1 MPKSQLIEFMD
12 NAIKV
17 LHEGVKFFD
26 KMIFHNAKISMA
38 DGNFDAFEMRAS
50 IAFWQ
55 CHRQKAILARCLA

>member
-1 MPKSQLIEFMD
+1 MPKLQPIEFMD

-26 KMIFHNAKISMA
+26 KMIFHNAKISMS
-38 DGNFDAFEMRAS
+38 DGNFYAFEMRAS

>member
-1 MPKSQLIEFMD
+1 MD

-26 KMIFHNAKISMA
+26 KMIFHNAKIFMP
-38 DGNFDAFEMRAS
+38 DENFDAFEMRAS

-55 CHRQKAILARCLA
+55 CHRQKAILAHCLA

>member
-1 MPKSQLIEFMD
+1 MD

-17 LHEGVKFFD
+17 LHEGVKVFD
-26 KMIFHNAKISMA
+26 IMIFHIAKISMA
-38 DGNFDAFEMRAS
+38 DVNFDAFEMRTS

>member
-1 MPKSQLIEFMD
+1 MD

-26 KMIFHNAKISMA
+26 KMIFHNAKISIP
-38 DGNFDAFEMRAS
+38 DENFDAFEMRAS